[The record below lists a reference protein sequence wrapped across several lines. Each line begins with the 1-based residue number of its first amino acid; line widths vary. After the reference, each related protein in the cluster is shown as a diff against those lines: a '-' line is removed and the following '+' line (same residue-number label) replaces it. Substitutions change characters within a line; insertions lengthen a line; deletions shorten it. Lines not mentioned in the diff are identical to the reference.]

1 MAANK
6 ARRDDHEFDRSAPT
20 GKLKGMLPDLPTL
33 TGSSG
38 GWMLLALK
46 ALAAMGF
53 MTAANLLILYA
64 C

>member
-1 MAANK
+1 
-6 ARRDDHEFDRSAPT
+6 
-20 GKLKGMLPDLPTL
+20 MLPDLPTL